1 MENYTLSS
9 ATHIGHA
16 NLKVADLER
25 ALSFY
30 RDILGFR
37 VRATPRG
44 GEMVVLGASER
55 SLDLALMALAGGS
68 PPPATATG
76 LHHLAFRYPSRRE
89 LARAYRHLSECG
101 IALTEATDYGT
112 SQSLHCSDPDGNGIE
127 LYWQAPLAEGQPP
140 SQQLPSQH
148 KSLDLARLLA
158 ELDTPEPPHAERTDV
173 P

>member
-89 LARAYRHLSECG
+89 LARASSRTAVASP
-101 IALTEATDYGT
+101 
-112 SQSLHCSDPDGNGIE
+112 QMSL
-127 LYWQAPLAEGQPP
+127 APPAP
-140 SQQLPSQH
+140 
-148 KSLDLARLLA
+148 KRW
-158 ELDTPEPPHAERTDV
+158 
-173 P
+173 

>member
-55 SLDLALMALAGGS
+55 SLDLALMALDLS
-68 PPPATATG
+68 SSRSLPTP
-76 LHHLAFRYPSRRE
+76 PSRLQDRKN
-89 LARAYRHLSECG
+89 
-101 IALTEATDYGT
+101 T
-112 SQSLHCSDPDGNGIE
+112 
-127 LYWQAPLAEGQPP
+127 
-140 SQQLPSQH
+140 
-148 KSLDLARLLA
+148 RLNSSHQIISYAVLC
-158 ELDTPEPPHAERTDV
+158 LQ
-173 P
+173 